1 MSFWLVHLHVR
12 GFSLRLPH
20 PLWVQPEPLAQ
31 SSHAHQLL
39 PGTHTIR
46 HASDWPGGHAG
57 GLLQSSCTWQF
68 VQLKKPGKMLALGRC
83 STTSV
88 WRWSCFE
95 GALAYGFS
103 LQSCPGLKA
112 PKRC

>member
-68 VQLKKPGKMLALGRC
+68 VQLLPTVGEARKNACTGPVFNHLRLEMVL
-83 STTSV
+83 
-88 WRWSCFE
+88 F
-95 GALAYGFS
+95 
-103 LQSCPGLKA
+103 
-112 PKRC
+112 